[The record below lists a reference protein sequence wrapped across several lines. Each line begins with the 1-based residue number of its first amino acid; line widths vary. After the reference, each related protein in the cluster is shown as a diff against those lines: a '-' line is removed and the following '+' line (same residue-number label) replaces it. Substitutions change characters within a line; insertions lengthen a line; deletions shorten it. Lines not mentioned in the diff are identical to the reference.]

1 MTRKGIWNRVITERG
16 MAIKITEMDEMVR
29 IWNRVIREMDDT
41 DEDLKEGD

>member
-1 MTRKGIWNRVITERG
+1 